1 VRDHNADPDDVDV
14 LRFTDLNAT
23 DITMANANGDL
34 RITVTSTGDVIAV
47 TNWSLRY
54 SGDNWGIERIE
65 FADGTVWDI
74 DDIEANAWI
83 EGTSGNDSLS
93 YWHTWSTHMP
103 GNLKGYAGNDKLYGD
118 HGDDILDGGT
128 GQDYMAGSGGD
139 DLYIVDNASDTL
151 VEPWNGGIDTVQTTV
166 SWTLD
171 TDFEHLI
178 LDSSVTIDGTGN
190 AKSNKLTGNDASNTL
205 VGLGGDDVISGAAGD
220 DTLKGGDGDDALN
233 GGAGNDILIGGTGAD
248 TFIFEEGFGTDTVT
262 DFDPNEAGEAI
273 DLAGVS
279 SIVDY
284 ADLTSNHLSQVG
296 SDVVIDDLLGN
307 TVLLQ
312 NTLIA
317 LLQDSDFIF

>member
-1 VRDHNADPDDVDV
+1 MEFSDGVVWSAADI
-14 LRFTDLNAT
+14 A
-23 DITMANANGDL
+23 AN
-34 RITVTSTGDVIAV
+34 TK
-47 TNWSLRY
+47 TN
-54 SGDNWGIERIE
+54 
-65 FADGTVWDI
+65 
-74 DDIEANAWI
+74 
-83 EGTSGNDSLS
+83 GTSGNDTIIASEADDNN
-93 YWHTWSTHMP
+93 Y
-103 GNLKGYAGNDKLYGD
+103 GY
-118 HGDDILDGGT
+118 
-128 GQDYMAGSGGD
+128 
-139 DLYIVDNASDTL
+139 
-151 VEPWNGGIDTVQTTV
+151 
-166 SWTLD
+166 
-171 TDFEHLI
+171 
-178 LDSSVTIDGTGN
+178 
-190 AKSNKLTGNDASNTL
+190 
-205 VGLGGDDVISGAAGD
+205 AGD

-248 TFIFEEGFGTDTVT
+248 TFIFEDGFGNDTIA